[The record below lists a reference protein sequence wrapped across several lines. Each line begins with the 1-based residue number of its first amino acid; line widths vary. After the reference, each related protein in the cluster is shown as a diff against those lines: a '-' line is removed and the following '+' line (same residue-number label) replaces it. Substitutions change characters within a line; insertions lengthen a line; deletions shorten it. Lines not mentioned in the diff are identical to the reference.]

1 MPKEMVI
8 SSSSHETK
16 IAILED
22 GQVVEVYYEREKEY
36 SLAGSIYKGRVT
48 RILPG
53 MQSAFVNIGLERD
66 TFLYVS
72 DFLEGIEEYDRV
84 LTTVEERDG
93 RSGSPE
99 KDAVEAA
106 SEAAASPRAA
116 EPAEMTSEP
125 PAPPVRPASG
135 APSSEPTN
143 QPANQRDRSHRFS
156 RRSRRHRQ
164 HPQRGFPDSKYSRGP
179 SPQAPQP
186 PAPEIPEPLPAPTIL
201 PGESLAKYK
210 DRVQP
215 PAPTAS
221 ESATF
226 STEISMPGAEQD
238 LAASVPTPPPPVAE
252 FMRHDIRHDDWTVPP
267 SEVSVES
274 EPEPA
279 ALSPLAVEEAAE
291 PSLAEEL
298 SPRMEAGLI
307 QPESPLTET
316 SAATTVPDE
325 DLPAWERLERQYEET
340 IASEPHSGWLPDVWE
355 LHQPDMGAL
364 PEAPPAEL
372 GAGEAEAPAT
382 DDVSEPFGTV
392 PESAETTKPTETAE
406 APREAAVRERPAN
419 PRYQRRQRWAARRQ
433 PRGEEARPPRFRP
446 SERET
451 PKPLIGDL
459 LKEGQEI
466 IVQVAKEPLG
476 KKGARITSHIALPG
490 RYLVYMPT
498 LNHVG
503 VSRKIASDEE
513 RHRLKRIIAEL
524 TRNLPGGFIVR
535 TAGVE
540 HTEEKFR
547 QDIEFL
553 VNLWAEIKAKAE
565 KSSAPLLLHHDLD
578 VVLRTL
584 RDQLSDEF
592 STIWVDN
599 EQTYE
604 EIVSLVQRFQ
614 PALVN
619 RVRLYTKDVP
629 LFEETGVQEEIN
641 RALRPKVWLKS
652 GGYIVIN
659 QTEALVAIDVNTGKF
674 VGKSNRLE
682 DTIVK
687 TNVEAIQEIVRQ
699 IRLRDLGGIIVID
712 FIDMDERRNRQKVML
727 TLEEAMKADRA
738 PSKSLAFNEFGLV
751 AITRKRVRQSL
762 ERTLCQ
768 PCAYCSGSGFVKS
781 PATICLEILAE
792 ARKMAAEIA
801 RKQVTLRVN
810 PEVGKALKARENAV
824 LAALEELTGRGVI
837 IRSDPAVHIES
848 FYFD

>member
-1 MPKEMVI
+1 
-8 SSSSHETK
+8 
-16 IAILED
+16 
-22 GQVVEVYYEREKEY
+22 
-36 SLAGSIYKGRVT
+36 
-48 RILPG
+48 
-53 MQSAFVNIGLERD
+53 
-66 TFLYVS
+66 
-72 DFLEGIEEYDRV
+72 
-84 LTTVEERDG
+84 
-93 RSGSPE
+93 
-99 KDAVEAA
+99 
-106 SEAAASPRAA
+106 
-116 EPAEMTSEP
+116 
-125 PAPPVRPASG
+125 
-135 APSSEPTN
+135 
-143 QPANQRDRSHRFS
+143 
-156 RRSRRHRQ
+156 
-164 HPQRGFPDSKYSRGP
+164 
-179 SPQAPQP
+179 
-186 PAPEIPEPLPAPTIL
+186 
-201 PGESLAKYK
+201 
-210 DRVQP
+210 
-215 PAPTAS
+215 
-221 ESATF
+221 
-226 STEISMPGAEQD
+226 
-238 LAASVPTPPPPVAE
+238 
-252 FMRHDIRHDDWTVPP
+252 MRHDMRHDDWTAP
-267 SEVSVES
+267 SEASVEP

-279 ALSPLAVEEAAE
+279 APSPLAVEEDAE
-291 PSLAEEL
+291 PAEEL
-298 SPRMEAGLI
+298 SPRMEAALI

-316 SAATTVPDE
+316 FAAAAAEEEP
-325 DLPAWERLERQYEET
+325 PAWERLERRYEET
-340 IASEPHSGWLPDVWE
+340 IASLEPHSGWMPDVWE
-355 LHQPDMGAL
+355 LHEPETGTL
-364 PEAPPAEL
+364 PEAPPVEPDA
-372 GAGEAEAPAT
+372 GGGEAQTIDGA
-382 DDVSEPFGTV
+382 SEPFTV
-392 PESAETTKPTETAE
+392 SPEPAEEMKPTNAAE
-406 APREAAVRERPAN
+406 PPREAAVRERPAN

-433 PRGEEARPPRFRP
+433 PRGEEARPPRARS
-446 SERET
+446 SEREA

-565 KSSAPLLLHHDLD
+565 KSSAPVLLHHDLD

-592 STIWVDN
+592 ATIWVDN

-619 RVRLYTKDVP
+619 RVRLYTKDIP

-712 FIDMDERRNRQKVML
+712 FIDMDERRNRQKVMS

-768 PCAYCSGSGFVKS
+768 PCAYCSGSGLVKS

-792 ARKMAAEIA
+792 ARKMASEIA

-837 IRSDPAVHIES
+837 IRSDPAVHVEN